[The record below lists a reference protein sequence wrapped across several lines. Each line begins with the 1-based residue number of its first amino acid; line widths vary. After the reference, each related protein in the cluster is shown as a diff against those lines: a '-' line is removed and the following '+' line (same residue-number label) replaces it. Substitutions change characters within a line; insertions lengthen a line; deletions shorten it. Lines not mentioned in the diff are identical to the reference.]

1 MDDATEKQS
10 SLWRLARPLGVLIFL
25 LLMILAGRAWMS
37 YARVQDDL
45 RAFKEFGAAE
55 MLSSPSDGITRMQ
68 DVVTRGAQDVR
79 ELRGALGPFVYV
91 LPAFGWLPRVGGDLA
106 NAPALLE
113 FAESVMTAAQDTVA
127 IGRVLDQALIDG
139 GKTGAPASVSLMQAT
154 QLQRALIQR
163 ARNNLTQVTQA
174 REKIDATKLSTT
186 SQEILYRLDRW
197 LPLWQIGID
206 VLANAPNILGAS
218 NPRQYLLIAQ
228 NSDELRAT
236 GGFISGVALVRAE
249 QGQVIIADFQ
259 DSFAIDDLSKPHP
272 AAPEPLWRYMY
283 AWQWLFR
290 DANWSPDFPTTARKL
305 EEIYR
310 IDRNVTVDGVI
321 AINQQLLPDL
331 LEAVGP
337 VTVETY
343 NERVDASN
351 VMAKIHAYWAMP
363 QGGPNQSSDWWFHRK
378 DFQGKLLQA
387 VMQKMMTGELDRGQL
402 GRALFDAIECK
413 DLLIYVNELDMLKS
427 SLGGGIYDGAGD
439 LLILVDSNLGFNK
452 VDGHINREVDY
463 SVMREDAG
471 TLRAAVT
478 ITYTN
483 LSPDTGAF
491 CVHQP
496 NYQSTYAD
504 LQQGCYWD
512 YVRVIVPPASELL
525 RAIGVSD
532 AKKETSD
539 KGYAML
545 GGYFV
550 LPFGETQ
557 VVRFDYRLPSTVVL
571 EPRYQ
576 LTWQRQPGAPTI
588 PVRVRLILPE
598 GLEAVSTYPPVRI
611 AGTTTEFA
619 LSLERDERI
628 EVRVAKKLPM
638 ELIGA
643 LATMGAIVLVGI
655 GIILRRRNND

>member
-127 IGRVLDQALIDG
+127 IGRALDQALIDG
-139 GKTGAPASVSLMQAT
+139 GKTGAPATVSLMQAT

-439 LLILVDSNLGFNK
+439 LLMLVDSNLGFNK

-463 SVMREDAG
+463 SVMMEDAG

-638 ELIGA
+638 ELIGV

>member
-1 MDDATEKQS
+1 
-10 SLWRLARPLGVLIFL
+10 
-25 LLMILAGRAWMS
+25 
-37 YARVQDDL
+37 
-45 RAFKEFGAAE
+45 
-55 MLSSPSDGITRMQ
+55 
-68 DVVTRGAQDVR
+68 
-79 ELRGALGPFVYV
+79 
-91 LPAFGWLPRVGGDLA
+91 
-106 NAPALLE
+106 
-113 FAESVMTAAQDTVA
+113 
-127 IGRVLDQALIDG
+127 
-139 GKTGAPASVSLMQAT
+139 
-154 QLQRALIQR
+154 
-163 ARNNLTQVTQA
+163 
-174 REKIDATKLSTT
+174 
-186 SQEILYRLDRW
+186 
-197 LPLWQIGID
+197 
-206 VLANAPNILGAS
+206 
-218 NPRQYLLIAQ
+218 
-228 NSDELRAT
+228 
-236 GGFISGVALVRAE
+236 
-249 QGQVIIADFQ
+249 
-259 DSFAIDDLSKPHP
+259 
-272 AAPEPLWRYMY
+272 
-283 AWQWLFR
+283 
-290 DANWSPDFPTTARKL
+290 
-305 EEIYR
+305 
-310 IDRNVTVDGVI
+310 
-321 AINQQLLPDL
+321 
-331 LEAVGP
+331 
-337 VTVETY
+337 
-343 NERVDASN
+343 
-351 VMAKIHAYWAMP
+351 
-363 QGGPNQSSDWWFHRK
+363 
-378 DFQGKLLQA
+378 
-387 VMQKMMTGELDRGQL
+387 
-402 GRALFDAIECK
+402 
-413 DLLIYVNELDMLKS
+413 LLIYVNELDMLKS

-439 LLILVDSNLGFNK
+439 LLMLVDSNLGFNK
-452 VDGHINREVDY
+452 VDGHINREIDY
-463 SVMREDAG
+463 SVMMEDAG

>member
-1 MDDATEKQS
+1 MDDAMEKQS
-10 SLWRLARPLGVLIFL
+10 SRRRLARPLSVLIFL
-25 LLMILAGRAWMS
+25 LLTIFAGRAWVS

-55 MLSSPSDGITRMQ
+55 MLFSPSDSITRMQ
-68 DVVTRGAQDVR
+68 AVITRGAQDVR
-79 ELRGALGPFVYV
+79 ELREALGPCVYL

-113 FAESVMTAAQDTVA
+113 FADSVMTAAQDTVA
-127 IGRVLDQALIDG
+127 VGRALDQALSAGD
-139 GKTGAPASVSLMQAT
+139 KTGTPVSVALMNAT
-154 QLQRALIQR
+154 QLHRALIQR
-163 ARNNLTQVTQA
+163 ARHNLTLVTQA
-174 REKIDATKLSTT
+174 RQKIDATQLATT
-186 SQEILYRLDRW
+186 SQEILYRFDRW

-206 VLANAPNILGAS
+206 VLANAPNGLGAS
-218 NPRQYLLIAQ
+218 GSRQYLLVAQ

-236 GGFISGVALVRAE
+236 GGFISGVALVRAD
-249 QGQVIIADFQ
+249 QGQVVIVDFQ
-259 DSFAIDDLSKPHP
+259 DSFAVDDLSKPHP

-321 AINQQLLPDL
+321 AINQQLLPEL
-331 LEAVGP
+331 LEALGP

-351 VMAKIHAYWAMP
+351 VMAKIHAYWAIP

-387 VMQKMMTGELDRGQL
+387 VVQKMMMGELDRGRL
-402 GRALFDAIECK
+402 GRALLNAVERK
-413 DLLIYVNELDMLKS
+413 DLLIYVNEIDLQKT

-439 LLILVDSNLGFNK
+439 LLMLVDSNLGFNK
-452 VDGHINREVDY
+452 VDGHIHREVDY
-463 SVMREDAG
+463 SVRMEDAG

-504 LQQGCYWD
+504 LQQGCYWN
-512 YVRVIVPPASELL
+512 YVRVVVPPASELL
-525 RAIGVSD
+525 RAIGVAD
-532 AKKETSD
+532 AKKETAE

-571 EPRYQ
+571 APRYQ
-576 LTWQRQPGAPTI
+576 LTWQRQPGAPTM
-588 PVRVRLILPE
+588 PVRVRLNLPE
-598 GLEAVSTYPPVRI
+598 GFEAASSYPPVGTI
-611 AGTTTEFA
+611 GTTLEFA
-619 LSLERDERI
+619 FSLERDERI
-628 EVRVAKKLPM
+628 EAGIAKKLPM
-638 ELIGA
+638 EFIGA
-643 LATMGAIVLVGI
+643 LAAMGAIVLVGI
-655 GIILRRRNND
+655 GIVIRRRNND